1 MATLSADLTRRL
13 SPRRPGS
20 SAFAERRS
28 DTGRDTSGTKERPL
42 TILVVD
48 DVSDTRRMYAGYFE
62 FVGARV
68 VTARDG
74 VEALQ
79 AVYHHRP
86 DVVLLDLAMPRMTGH
101 EVLESLRRD
110 PRLRELRVIA
120 ITGHVTPESRDTA
133 IRAGADLYL
142 TKPCLPHSVFN
153 FIVQLLRRDADSGPR
168 TS

>member
-1 MATLSADLTRRL
+1 
-13 SPRRPGS
+13 
-20 SAFAERRS
+20 
-28 DTGRDTSGTKERPL
+28 
-42 TILVVD
+42 
-48 DVSDTRRMYAGYFE
+48 
-62 FVGARV
+62 
-68 VTARDG
+68 
-74 VEALQ
+74 
-79 AVYHHRP
+79 
-86 DVVLLDLAMPRMTGH
+86 MTGH

-133 IRAGADLYL
+133 LQAGADLYL